1 MAKTIGEELS
11 PILTSIE
18 STLWEYEAYEALQP
32 HFTIDGFRASM
43 KIFMATMMDKMYDFQ
58 VKKGMCMKDKE
69 SMATE
74 LGEKVRAM
82 VKEYTG
88 IDTIELYKSYEI

>member
-1 MAKTIGEELS
+1 MKKLS

-58 VKKGMCMKDKE
+58 LKKKGIKDKE

>member
-1 MAKTIGEELS
+1 MEKTIGEKLS

-58 VKKGMCMKDKE
+58 LKKGIKDKE